1 MPRFEPFRALR
12 YASDDLD
19 LVLAPPYDV
28 LSDRDRQE
36 LADRHPNN
44 IVHVDVP
51 LESDG
56 PERYERAG
64 ALLTDWI
71 ASGILVA
78 DDTPSFTIYRMEF
91 TDAQGRARRTSG
103 VIGALEVVDE
113 GAGGVLPHERT
124 TPKAKTDRPWL

>member
-1 MPRFEPFRALR
+1 MSPQRPSRCQPGAVPRFEPFRALR

-36 LADRHPNN
+36 LADRHPKN
-44 IVHVDVP
+44 IVHIDVP

-64 ALLTDWI
+64 ALLRTD
-71 ASGILVA
+71 
-78 DDTPSFTIYRMEF
+78 
-91 TDAQGRARRTSG
+91 DAG
-103 VIGALEVVDE
+103 
-113 GAGGVLPHERT
+113 
-124 TPKAKTDRPWL
+124 